1 MNTIDKVNQT
11 KLFPPLISGLIYAF
25 IVMLAGTLV
34 TSFYL
39 LFSNS
44 GENSLPTFSYL
55 THIVSLLVGGFIAG
69 RKSRA
74 KGWYYGGLLGLIYC
88 LIIFMIAF
96 LAYDAG
102 LSMRSVALLGT
113 CLATS
118 AIGGIFGVNSKN
130 K

>member
-1 MNTIDKVNQT
+1 MNTIDKDNQA
-11 KLFPPLISGLIYAF
+11 KLLPPIISGLLYAF
-25 IVMLAGTLV
+25 IVMLAGTLL

-39 LFSNS
+39 LLSNT
-44 GENSLPTFSYL
+44 GENNLPTFSYL
-55 THIVSLLVGGFIAG
+55 THIVSLLIGGWITG

-74 KGWYYGGLLGLIYC
+74 KGWYYGGMLGCLYC
-88 LIIFMIAF
+88 IILFLIAF

-102 LSMRSVALLGT
+102 LNTRSVALLGT

-118 AIGGIFGVNSKN
+118 AIGGIFGVNSK